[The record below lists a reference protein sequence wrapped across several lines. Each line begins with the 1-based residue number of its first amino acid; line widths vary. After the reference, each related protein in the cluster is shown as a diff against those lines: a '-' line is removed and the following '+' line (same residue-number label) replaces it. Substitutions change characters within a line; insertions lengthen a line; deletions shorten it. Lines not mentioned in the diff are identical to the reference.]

1 MLAIYIYIY
10 RPSFEKT
17 ILHFPER
24 AYRKYKVA
32 LKRSKLVL
40 EFGKGEKLSFLK
52 KSNSNFTKQFN
63 TKFANNSAE
72 RALHWP
78 FSLQR
83 RIIDRLRRTIHL
95 QNSSKLKGKQMDK
108 VGRIVYTKLRP
119 FHFESLSD
127 AKSPTDNPSQTES
140 PSVQCEYG
148 HQCIYFYM
156 YLFYLFSHSQNLIQH
171 EQKFVNQIIKLM

>member
-1 MLAIYIYIY
+1 MY

-52 KSNSNFTKQFN
+52 KSNSNFTTEQFN

-127 AKSPTDNPSQTES
+127 AKSPTDNPSQTEN

-148 HQCIYFYM
+148 HQCIYFI
-156 YLFYLFSHSQNLIQH
+156 YLVTHKTLYNMNKNLL
-171 EQKFVNQIIKLM
+171 IKL